1 MTFCLGMKTID
12 GLVAIADTRI
22 TSGIEHRTSRKLT
35 IHHHAGFPVFLM
47 TSGLRSARDKVVT
60 YFDEWLRGSHPACAR
75 LYELVNAYCQQVRR
89 VAEEDRFYLENSG
102 LRFDLF
108 SLIGGQLGEDGEHK
122 LFLVYPQ
129 GNWVEIGESS
139 PYAIIGNAY
148 NGKPVLDR
156 LLDYGCSL
164 DAALKA
170 GVLAFDFTRTS
181 ATDVDYPIDVALLAN
196 GSRHIVEHRYTAAD
210 LNGYAEWWNAALR
223 KTVTEAPS
231 DWTADIPHPAR
242 PEAKGTEH
250 HAATGD

>member
-1 MTFCLGMKTID
+1 MKTID

-75 LYELVNAYCQQVRR
+75 LYELVNAYGEQVRR
-89 VAEEDRFYLENSG
+89 VAREDEPYLERSG
-102 LRFDLF
+102 MRFDLF
-108 SLIGGQLGEDGEHK
+108 SLIGGQLGEDAEHK

-139 PYAIIGNAY
+139 PYAIIGNSY
-148 NGKPVLDR
+148 NGKPVMDR

-164 DAALKA
+164 DDALKA

-181 ATDVDYPIDVALLAN
+181 ATDVDYPIDVAILTTGA
-196 GSRHIVEHRYTAAD
+196 RTITEHRYTAAD
-210 LNGYAEWWNAALR
+210 LSEYTQWWVATLKKSGA
-223 KTVTEAPS
+223 EAPGA
-231 DWTADIPHPAR
+231 WTTAIPHPSPVAEKAEKDVER
-242 PEAKGTEH
+242 H
-250 HAATGD
+250 VATGD